1 MMAGVNDVNDISVL
15 NGVGE
20 RKLDLLNETI
30 EVSQVFVWSFLY
42 LTLTKET

>member
-1 MMAGVNDVNDISVL
+1 MMAGVYDVNDISVL

-20 RKLDLLNETI
+20 RKIDLLNEAI

-42 LTLTKET
+42 LNLTKET

>member
-42 LTLTKET
+42 LT